1 MLDAELIR
9 LSEDN
14 NQVEVRLI
22 PNKHAPLT
30 VPNLLGLLHV
40 EPFNQLSPILAN
52 LEEAVAQI
60 NKLTGKPA
68 GAEEFLFI
76 LAERNNGKIEII
88 LNKDN
93 MQAEVNLTAGWGEHQ
108 IALADILDELSNN
121 NIHIG
126 IDKQKITEQLKQ
138 LSILSPG
145 EQVKIIVAEGQHPI
159 HGKNAE
165 LKRQV
170 SLARERLL
178 QPQIKADGNVDMRN
192 LGEINMVQVNDV
204 LIEKIPADD
213 GTKGFDLLGKELL
226 PKSGKDTKLQA
237 GPGTCIDPHNPLR
250 LLATMTGQAVEVR
263 GVLQIDD
270 MLTIKNVDVGTG
282 HIEFKG
288 SILITGNVD
297 AEMIVK
303 SSGDITVM
311 GFVDSATLEAKG
323 DIIVNK
329 GILGRQLTNK
339 NNNYNHQLATKIS
352 AQGQIRAQFVQY
364 SELTA
369 TGDITITKQLLHSV
383 THTKGKLTVNDGFNR
398 RGDIVGGSVNANN
411 GINVVS
417 IGATSGTKTEIY
429 CAMQEDQI
437 RVQVQDRSEELKTLV
452 EEDNSLWIK
461 INNLPP
467 KEQWKHDHGV
477 VTEIKEMLYEKNRFN
492 QQRVDDEVELQQ
504 LQLELDQYYQEHHI
518 NVGKCIFDNVTLHIG
533 SATTITQRE
542 YGPCRVIHK
551 DKQIDFDYSKHD

>member
-1 MLDAELIR
+1 MLDSELIR

-14 NQVEVRLI
+14 NQAEVRLI
-22 PNKHAPLT
+22 PNKHAPLAI
-30 VPNLLGLLHV
+30 VDLLELLNV
-40 EPFNQLSPILAN
+40 EPFNQLSTILAN
-52 LEEAVAQI
+52 LEEAVTQI
-60 NKLTGKPA
+60 NKLTGQRA
-68 GAEEFLFI
+68 GAEEFLFV
-76 LAERNNGKIEII
+76 LAERNNCKVEIV
-88 LNKDN
+88 LSKDN
-93 MQAEVNLTAGWGEHQ
+93 MQAEVNLTVGWGDNQ
-108 IALADILDELSNN
+108 VSIDDILAELNN
-121 NIHIG
+121 SNIHLG
-126 IDKQKITEQLKQ
+126 IDKQKIAEQLTQ
-138 LSILSPG
+138 LSNLSAG
-145 EQVKIIVAEGQHPI
+145 QKIKIIAAEGQLPI

-165 LKRQV
+165 LKRKV

-178 QPQIKADGNVDMRN
+178 QPQLKADGNVDMRN
-192 LGEINMVQVNDV
+192 LGEIKMVQVNDL

-226 PKSGKDTKLQA
+226 PKSGENTKLQA
-237 GPGTCIDPHNPLR
+237 GPGTCIDPNNPLR

-270 MLTIKNVDVGTG
+270 ILTIKNVDIGTG

-288 SILITGNVD
+288 SILITGDVD

-311 GFVDSATLEAKG
+311 GFVDSAILTAAG

-329 GILGRQLTNK
+329 GILGRQLTSK
-339 NNNYNHQLATKIS
+339 DNHQELATEIT

-369 TGDITITKQLLHSV
+369 IGDITITKQLLHSV
-383 THTKGKLTVNDGFNR
+383 TNTQGKLTVSDGFNR
-398 RGDIVGGSVNANN
+398 HGDIVGGSVNANN

-429 CAMQEDQI
+429 CAMQEDEN
-437 RVQVQDRSEELKTLV
+437 RVQVQDRSEALKALV

-461 INNLPP
+461 INNLLP

-477 VTEIKEMLYEKNRFN
+477 VTEIKEMLYEKNRLD
-492 QQRVDDEVELQQ
+492 QQRVNDEIELQR
-504 LQLELDQYYQEHHI
+504 LQLELDQYYQVNHI
-518 NVGKCIFDNVTLHIG
+518 KVGKCIFDNVALHIG
-533 SATTITQRE
+533 TASTVTQRE
-542 YGPCRVIHK
+542 YGPCRVIYK
-551 DKQIDFDYSKHD
+551 DKQIDFDYTEHG

>member
-1 MLDAELIR
+1 MLDSTLIR
-9 LSEDN
+9 LSKDDN
-14 NQVEVRLI
+14 QAEVRLI
-22 PNKHAPLT
+22 PNKHAPLALAD
-30 VPNLLGLLHV
+30 LLKLLNV

-52 LEEAVAQI
+52 LEEAVTQI
-60 NKLTGKPA
+60 NKFADKRA
-68 GAEEFLFI
+68 GTEEFIFI
-76 LAERNNGKIEII
+76 LAERNNCKINII
-88 LNKDN
+88 LSKDS
-93 MQAEVNLTAGWGEHQ
+93 MQAEMNLTAGWGDNQ
-108 IALADILDELSNN
+108 ISIDDILAELNN
-121 NIHIG
+121 SNIHLG
-126 IDKQKITEQLKQ
+126 IDKQKITEQLTQ
-138 LSILSPG
+138 LSSLSPG
-145 EQVKIIVAEGQHPI
+145 EQVKITVAEGQLPI
-159 HGKNAE
+159 NGKDAE

-178 QPQIKADGNVDMRN
+178 QPQLKADGNVDMRN
-192 LGEINMVQVNDV
+192 LGEINMVQIHDL
-204 LIEKIPADD
+204 LIEKIPADN
-213 GTKGFDLLGKELL
+213 GTKGFNLLGKELL

-237 GPGTCIDPHNPLR
+237 GPGTCIDPNNPLR

-282 HIEFKG
+282 HITFKG
-288 SILITGNVD
+288 SILITGDVD

-303 SSGDITVM
+303 SGGDITVM

-383 THTKGKLTVNDGFNR
+383 THTKGKLTVSDGFNR
-398 RGDIVGGSVNANN
+398 HGDIIGGTVNANN
-411 GINVVS
+411 GIVVVS
-417 IGATSGTKTEIY
+417 IGAMSGTKTEIF
-429 CAMQEDQI
+429 CAMQEDEI
-437 RVQVQDRSEELKTLV
+437 RGQVQDRSQEFKTLV
-452 EEDNSLWIK
+452 EEDDSLWIK

-467 KEQWKHDHGV
+467 KDNWKHDHGV

-492 QQRVDDEVELQQ
+492 QRRVNDELELQQ
-504 LQLELDQYYQEHHI
+504 LQLELDQYFHVHNIE
-518 NVGKCIFDNVTLHIG
+518 VSKCIFDNVTLHIG
-533 SATTITQRE
+533 TASTVTQRE
-542 YGPCRVIHK
+542 YGPCRVIYK
-551 DKQIDFDYSKHD
+551 DKQIGFDYANHS

>member
-1 MLDAELIR
+1 MLDSEVIK

-14 NQVEVRLI
+14 NQAEVRLI

-30 VPNLLGLLHV
+30 VTDLLSLLNV

-52 LEEAVAQI
+52 LEEAASQI
-60 NKLTGKPA
+60 NKLTGKRA

-76 LAERNNGKIEII
+76 LAERNNCKIEIT
-88 LNKDN
+88 LSKDN
-93 MQAEVNLTAGWGEHQ
+93 MLAEMNLTAGWGDNQ
-108 IALADILDELSNN
+108 VSISDILDELSNN
-121 NIHIG
+121 NIHLG
-126 IDKQKITEQLKQ
+126 IDKQKIEAQLAQ
-138 LSILSPG
+138 LSTLSPG
-145 EQVKIIVAEGQHPI
+145 EQIQLIAAEGKLPV
-159 HGKNAE
+159 HGKDAE

-178 QPQIKADGNVDMRN
+178 QPQLKADGNVDMRN
-192 LGEINMVQVNDV
+192 LGEIIMVEANDLLV
-204 LIEKIPADD
+204 EKIPADD
-213 GTKGFDLLGKELL
+213 GIKGFDLLGKELL
-226 PKSGKDTKLQA
+226 PKSGKDIKLRA
-237 GPGTCIDPHNPLR
+237 GPGTCIDPNNPLK
-250 LLATMTGQAVEVR
+250 LLATMTGQAVEVK

-270 MLTIKNVDVGTG
+270 MLTIKNVDVSTG

-288 SILITGNVD
+288 SILITGDVD

-311 GFVDSATLEAKG
+311 GFVDSATLEAAG

-329 GILGRQLTNK
+329 GILGRQLSTTDNSQ
-339 NNNYNHQLATKIS
+339 QLATKIT

-369 TGDITITKQLLHSV
+369 RGDVTITKQLLHSM
-383 THTKGKLTVNDGFNR
+383 TQTQGRLTVNDGFNR
-398 RGDIVGGSVNANN
+398 RGDIVGGTVNASN
-411 GINVVS
+411 GVDVVS

-429 CAMQEDQI
+429 CAMQEEQI
-437 RVQVQDRSEELKTLV
+437 RDKVQDHNEELKTLV

-467 KEQWKHDHGV
+467 KDKWKHDHGV
-477 VTEIKEMLYEKNRFN
+477 VTEIKEMLYKKNRFN
-492 QQRVDDEVELQQ
+492 QQRVDDEAELQL
-504 LQLELDQYYQEHHI
+504 LQLELEQYYHVHYI
-518 NVGKCIFDNVTLHIG
+518 DVGKCIFDNVVLHIG
-533 SATTITQRE
+533 AASTVTQRE

-551 DKQIDFDYSKHD
+551 DKQIDFDYAQHG

>member
-9 LSEDN
+9 LSEDH
-14 NQVEVRLI
+14 NQVEIRLV
-22 PNKHAPLT
+22 PNTHAPLT

-40 EPFNQLSPILAN
+40 EPFNQLSPILTN

-60 NKLTGKPA
+60 NKLTGKSA

-76 LAERNNGKIEII
+76 LAERHNGKIEII

-93 MQAEVNLTAGWGEHQ
+93 MQAEVNLTVGWGEHQ
-108 IALADILDELSNN
+108 IALDDILDELNNN

-138 LSILSPG
+138 LSILAPG
-145 EQVKIIVAEGQHPI
+145 EQVKIIVAEGQLPI

-178 QPQIKADGNVDMRN
+178 QPKIKADGNVDMRN

-237 GPGTCIDPHNPLR
+237 GPGTCIDPNNPLR

-263 GVLQIDD
+263 NVLQIDD

-383 THTKGKLTVNDGFNR
+383 THTKGKLTVSDGFNR
-398 RGDIVGGSVNANN
+398 HGDIVGGTVNANN

-429 CAMQEDQI
+429 CAMQEDKV

-452 EEDNSLWIK
+452 EEDHSLWIK

-492 QQRVDDEVELQQ
+492 QQRFNDEVELQQ
-504 LQLELDQYYQEHHI
+504 LQLELEQYYQEHHI

-551 DKQIDFDYSKHD
+551 DKKIDFDYSKHD